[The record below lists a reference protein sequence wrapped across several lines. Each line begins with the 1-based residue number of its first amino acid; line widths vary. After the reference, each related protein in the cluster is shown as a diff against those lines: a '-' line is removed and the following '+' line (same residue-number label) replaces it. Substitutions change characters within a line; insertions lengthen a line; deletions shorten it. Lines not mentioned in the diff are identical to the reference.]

1 MAQAAMRQSTDDRT
15 VTPFLRAARKSW
27 IASWK
32 SSPVNGS
39 SIARRSVQDI
49 ARVLE
54 GVAVIEPLQDFLN
67 DRQASDDLCH
77 IDQILDAE
85 RRPQAQGRDP
95 HARIDQNHGSLASS
109 PLK

>member
-1 MAQAAMRQSTDDRT
+1 MAQAAMRQSTDERHALLARSPKKLDRF
-15 VTPFLRAARKSW
+15 VEEFARQR
-27 IASWK
+27 ILD
-32 SSPVNGS
+32 
-39 SIARRSVQDI
+39 RSKVVQDI

-54 GVAVIEPLQDFLN
+54 GIVVIEPLQNFLN

-85 RRPQAQGRDP
+85 RRPQAQSRDP
-95 HARIDQNHGSLASS
+95 YARIDQNHGSLAST